1 MEKLNPKKTM
11 WLSLIPGLGQL
22 KNGQKA
28 KGIIFLGIFALFIIE
43 MAVFG
48 FNALVGLVT
57 LGTVAGRDHSM
68 FLMVRGTLQFLI
80 TIIFLTFYVANVRDA
95 KKTAEAINRGKDVP
109 KTWKEMCA
117 SLTTDGF
124 PYLLT
129 FPAYILM
136 IFTIILPVFVTLLMA
151 FTNYD
156 FNHIPPASLIS
167 WIGIQNFHDMFM
179 LSSYRATFGAVF
191 GWTVIW
197 TLCASTLQIVLGI
210 FTAVVAHQDFIK
222 GKKIF
227 GIIFLLPW
235 AVPAFVT
242 IMSFSNIF
250 NDSAGA
256 INIQVIPFLNH
267 FLPVHIPQISW
278 MTDPFWTKVA
288 LIMIQGWLGFP
299 YIYVLVTG
307 ILQSI
312 SDDLYEAA
320 TIDGATPV
328 QKFNH
333 ITLPAILA
341 VAAPTFVTQY
351 TFNFN
356 NFSIIYLFNNGGP
369 GDVGGGAGNSDILIS
384 WIYKLTTGNTPQYG
398 LASAIT
404 LIISAI
410 VIAVSLFVFK
420 KSHAFD
426 MD

>member
-1 MEKLNPKKTM
+1 
-11 WLSLIPGLGQL
+11 
-22 KNGQKA
+22 
-28 KGIIFLGIFALFIIE
+28 
-43 MAVFG
+43 
-48 FNALVGLVT
+48 
-57 LGTVAGRDHSM
+57 
-68 FLMVRGTLQFLI
+68 
-80 TIIFLTFYVANVRDA
+80 
-95 KKTAEAINRGKDVP
+95 
-109 KTWKEMCA
+109 
-117 SLTTDGF
+117 
-124 PYLLT
+124 
-129 FPAYILM
+129 
-136 IFTIILPVFVTLLMA
+136 
-151 FTNYD
+151 
-156 FNHIPPASLIS
+156 
-167 WIGIQNFHDMFM
+167 
-179 LSSYRATFGAVF
+179 
-191 GWTVIW
+191 
-197 TLCASTLQIVLGI
+197 
-210 FTAVVAHQDFIK
+210 
-222 GKKIF
+222 
-227 GIIFLLPW
+227 
-235 AVPAFVT
+235 
-242 IMSFSNIF
+242 MSFSNIF

-256 INIQVIPFLNH
+256 INVQVIPFLNH

-420 KSHAFD
+420 RSHAFD